1 MITIVLNQINSVY
14 IDEKKRKSICNEEIV
29 KYNKSLEDINY
40 INEYSNKKDTKK
52 FIEDDKFRM
61 IKRKNQIC
69 AEKDSDTEMIIEKII
84 SCHKEKKEKFKINLK
99 KNFSDSLNEIDNMIK
114 SLIEVYILL
123 QY

>member
-61 IKRKNQIC
+61 VYKLDLI
-69 AEKDSDTEMIIEKII
+69 TL
-84 SCHKEKKEKFKINLK
+84 HK
-99 KNFSDSLNEIDNMIK
+99 
-114 SLIEVYILL
+114 
-123 QY
+123 